1 MTISNSLALSLRSP
15 FILEG
20 SRNTNDIA
28 NVRYNGNSILVKD
41 MGTRSFVPSICESI
55 VIPSLAGAVH
65 RDIVVSLPSPNQE
78 VRKTADSLINVLFRQ
93 PSWCAYGKSFKYI
106 DTTKGYG
113 YYGGKGLILTDGY
126 KPLLVCGYEVEI
138 TPSWY
143 NYETPICFISP
154 DVFTRDDMVSK
165 CIVKKII
172 PYYSSTIISGGTDRN
187 GNYCP
192 NHKIKIII
200 SSEIDGFI
208 HKAVAPLSI
217 DVNDAL
223 YNILASNMATLQA
236 R

>member
-1 MTISNSLALSLRSP
+1 MTISSSLALSLQSP
-15 FILEG
+15 FTLES
-20 SRNTNDIA
+20 SRNTNGVAD
-28 NVRYNGNSILVKD
+28 VKYRGNSILVKA

-55 VIPSLAGAVH
+55 VITNLTGAAH
-65 RDIVVSLPSPNQE
+65 RDIVVPLSSPNQE
-78 VRKTADSLINVLFRQ
+78 VKKTSDSIIKALFRQ
-93 PSWCAYGKSFKYI
+93 QSWYGYRNSFRYI

-126 KPLLVCGYEVEI
+126 KPLLVCGYEVKI
-138 TPSWY
+138 TSSGY
-143 NYETPICFISP
+143 DYETPICFISP

-172 PYYSSTIISGGTDRN
+172 PYYSSTDIFSGTDRN
-187 GNYCP
+187 GNCCP

-208 HKAVAPLSI
+208 HRAVAPLGI

-236 R
+236 W